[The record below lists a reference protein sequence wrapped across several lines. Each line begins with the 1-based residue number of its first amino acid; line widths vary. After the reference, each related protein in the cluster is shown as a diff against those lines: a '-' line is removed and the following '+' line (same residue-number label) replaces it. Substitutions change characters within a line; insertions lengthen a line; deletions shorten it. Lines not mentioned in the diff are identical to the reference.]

1 MFVFPSSIHYINM
14 CVCIYIYVYAFKQE
28 IFYPRG
34 FWSVTCYLG
43 CTSTESFR
51 SERCHFGHIRSQQLQ
66 FWLRASQEAQ
76 IQISWRH
83 VGLCCPSAKIGTNQ
97 IVGKTS
103 WPLLPRG
110 SRCQLCQMS
119 QHVFFRQSLMISAIF
134 VRILQVVNQ
143 VAIRMPQS
151 SCKLKIKSLF
161 SWGASCKP

>member
-1 MFVFPSSIHYINM
+1 MAPPTGCAFQEVMFVFPSSIHYINM

-110 SRCQLCQMS
+110 KQMPTLSNVPTCLLQTKSYDFCNFRPNIASGEPSGNTNASVQL
-119 QHVFFRQSLMISAIF
+119 
-134 VRILQVVNQ
+134 
-143 VAIRMPQS
+143 
-151 SCKLKIKSLF
+151 
-161 SWGASCKP
+161 